1 MHFSRAVKILD
12 DSEETLRRVPKNLA
26 RFPDLHSTV
35 FVRSRHNIHH
45 SPAHEVWNMPAP
57 ANLPEFLDVIKKS
70 GLVPEDRLS
79 AELNRLK
86 STSST
91 PTSIDALAQ
100 AFIDSGLLTRF
111 QAKQVKLGRYK
122 RFEVAAKYRLLELLG
137 VGGMGAVYLCEHMF
151 MKRLVALKVL
161 PVEKL
166 QDPSAL
172 LRFYREARAVAAL
185 DHQNIVR
192 AYDIDKF
199 EQMHFLVMEYVDGV
213 SIQEIVARH
222 GPLDPYR
229 AANYV
234 AQSAHGLH
242 HAHQLGMVHRD
253 IKPGNLLLERT
264 GYVKILDMGLARFF
278 DQKNDN
284 VTEKFDNNCVLG
296 TADYLAPEQAV
307 SNVVDIRA
315 DIYALGG
322 TFYFMLTGQS
332 PFPDGTI
339 AHKLLCHQNEEPKP
353 VTDFRGDVPSDILVV
368 LDRMMRKDPEER
380 YQTPEELH
388 DALLQIVEE
397 AAVPPPVS
405 EMPDLCPAV
414 LSLVGHSADKVRT
427 GAGRLVPS
435 RAAAGPGS
443 SIVRTRQGPGSGGSA
458 GRDVNLGGGS
468 SAKYREGQSP
478 TAKSQHTAPMNP
490 PQFNPNDSVV
500 ELDRLGRTPRPVPA
514 GSDSSK
520 RFLVYGLLGGLGIA
534 VLLAAVTIAVVLAT
548 K

>member
-1 MHFSRAVKILD
+1 
-12 DSEETLRRVPKNLA
+12 
-26 RFPDLHSTV
+26 
-35 FVRSRHNIHH
+35 
-45 SPAHEVWNMPAP
+45 MPAP
-57 ANLPEFLDVIKKS
+57 NTIPEFLDVIRKS
-70 GLVPEDRLS
+70 GLIPEEGLTAEIGRL
-79 AELNRLK
+79 RG
-86 STSST
+86 T
-91 PTSIDALAQ
+91 PAGPQTVEGLAAAFVDA
-100 AFIDSGLLTRF
+100 GLLTRF
-111 QAKQVKLGRYK
+111 QSKQVKLGRYK
-122 RFEVAAKYRLLELLG
+122 RFEVAGKYRLLELLG
-137 VGGMGAVYLCEHMF
+137 VGGMGAVYLCEHIF

-166 QDPSAL
+166 ADPSAL

-185 DHQNIVR
+185 DHPNIVR

-213 SIQEIVARH
+213 SIQEVVARH

-229 AANYV
+229 AANYA

-264 GYVKILDMGLARFF
+264 GFVKILDMGLARFF

-339 AHKLLCHQNEEPKP
+339 AAKLLSHQREVPRP
-353 VTDFRGDVPSDILVV
+353 VREFRGDVPEDLIAILE
-368 LDRMMRKDPEER
+368 RMMHKDPEER

-388 DALLQIVEE
+388 EALLRVVEE
-397 AAVPPPVS
+397 TPVAPPAA
-405 EMPDLCPAV
+405 EMPDLCPMV
-414 LSLVGHSADKVRT
+414 LALMGHTGDRVRT
-427 GAGRLVPS
+427 GAARIVAGS
-435 RAAAGPGS
+435 RAGQGGQTGGPGS
-443 SIVRTRQGPGSGGSA
+443 SVIRSRQQGSSSGREVTLGSG
-458 GRDVNLGGGS
+458 S
-468 SAKYREGQSP
+468 SVKYSQSQVP
-478 TAKSQHTAPMNP
+478 TGKAQHTTPMP
-490 PQFNPNDSVV
+490 HPDPA
-500 ELDRLGRTPRPVPA
+500 PA
-514 GSDSSK
+514 GPRGGVADLDEARRMVRAAGDSDPQ
-520 RFLVYGLLGGLGIA
+520 RGHLVLGVLGGLGIA
-534 VLLAAVTIAVVLAT
+534 VVLAAVTVIAVILT

>member
-1 MHFSRAVKILD
+1 MLEEIFRSGCGVSRAKSRFTIYVWVP
-12 DSEETLRRVPKNLA
+12 TLMPALPFQRPEA
-26 RFPDLHSTV
+26 RK
-35 FVRSRHNIHH
+35 
-45 SPAHEVWNMPAP
+45 MPAP
-57 ANLPEFLDVIKKS
+57 TTIPEFLDVIKKS
-70 GLVPEDRLS
+70 GLIPEESLTAEIGRLR
-79 AELNRLK
+79 A
-86 STSST
+86 T
-91 PTSIDALAQ
+91 PVGPQTVETLAA
-100 AFIDSGLLTRF
+100 AFVDSGLLTRF
-111 QAKQVKLGRYK
+111 QSKQVKLGRYK
-122 RFEVAAKYRLLELLG
+122 RFEVASKYRLLELLG
-137 VGGMGAVYLCEHMF
+137 VGGMGAVYLCEHMY

-166 QDPSAL
+166 ADPSAL

-185 DHQNIVR
+185 DHPNIVR

-213 SIQEIVARH
+213 SIQEVVARH

-264 GYVKILDMGLARFF
+264 GFVKILDMGLARFF

-339 AHKLLCHQNEEPKP
+339 AAKLLSHQREEPRP
-353 VTDFRGDVPSDILVV
+353 VTEFRGDVPADLLAI

-388 DALLQIVEE
+388 EALLQIVEE
-397 AAVPPPVS
+397 TPVAPPAC
-405 EMPDLCPAV
+405 EMPDLCPMV
-414 LSLVGHSADKVRT
+414 LTLMGHTGDRVRT
-427 GAGRLVPS
+427 GAARIVAGRPS
-435 RAAAGPGS
+435 SAQGGDQGS
-443 SIVRTRQGPGSGGSA
+443 SVINPRYQGGSS
-458 GRDVNLGGGS
+458 GREVTLGGGS
-468 SAKYREGQSP
+468 SSKYSQAQVQTGK
-478 TAKSQHTAPMNP
+478 AQHTAPMP
-490 PQFNPNDSVV
+490 HPDLAPAAARGSAVD
-500 ELDRLGRTPRPVPA
+500 LDEARRIVRAAGDDGADAQRRNLVLGV
-514 GSDSSK
+514 
-520 RFLVYGLLGGLGIA
+520 LGGLGIA
-534 VLLAAVTIAVVLAT
+534 VILAAVTVIAVVLT